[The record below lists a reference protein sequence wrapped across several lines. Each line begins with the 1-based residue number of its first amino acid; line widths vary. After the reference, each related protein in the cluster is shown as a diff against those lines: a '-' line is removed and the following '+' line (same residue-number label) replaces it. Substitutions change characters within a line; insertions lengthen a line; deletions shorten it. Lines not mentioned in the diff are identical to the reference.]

1 MESPGT
7 GHTVC
12 GDVSMK
18 NGRQM
23 LLSIL
28 KSARTGQAGIRSVL
42 DMGSDPALRR
52 ALECQ
57 LREFDCI
64 ESETYAIASQRG
76 WELRESDPILG
87 FLSDRFTRM
96 KLSRGNC
103 DSKIA
108 DIMIQAST
116 RGMIRG
122 LKSLHQYP
130 HQDDRIAIICQK
142 LLDFETSNILTM
154 QTFL

>member
-23 LLSIL
+23 LISIL
-28 KSARTGQAGIRSVL
+28 KTARTGQSGIHSVL
-42 DMGSDPALRR
+42 DTGSDPALCR
-52 ALECQ
+52 ALEAQ
-57 LREFDCI
+57 LREYDCI
-64 ESETYAIASQRG
+64 ESESYAIASQRG
-76 WELRESDPILG
+76 WELREPDPILA
-87 FLSDRFTRM
+87 FFSDRITRM
-96 KLSRGNC
+96 KLHRGNC

-108 DIMIQAST
+108 DIVIQT
-116 RGMIRG
+116 NTKGMIRS
-122 LKSLHQYP
+122 LKNLHQYP

-142 LLDFETSNILTM
+142 LLDYETANILTM